1 MSLNYTTVR
10 LWWNGERGQAQCD
23 GVERELRQVPTVEG
37 VDIDQIDYAPE
48 LRCFLIKRK
57 PYTGP
62 ADMEPP
68 EIEAPCA
75 RSAPARRA
83 RRAGRCG
90 RRTSGGSLG
99 GQASVRAQRSGR

>member
-23 GVERELRQVPTVEG
+23 GIERELRQVPTVEG

-62 ADMEPP
+62 ADMESP
-68 EIEAPCA
+68 EIDAVKRWLHCFANAVKRELGM
-75 RSAPARRA
+75 RS
-83 RRAGRCG
+83 
-90 RRTSGGSLG
+90 
-99 GQASVRAQRSGR
+99 

>member
-23 GVERELRQVPTVEG
+23 GIERELRQVPTVEG

-68 EIEAPCA
+68 EIEAVKRWLHCFA
-75 RSAPARRA
+75 NAVKRELGMRS
-83 RRAGRCG
+83 
-90 RRTSGGSLG
+90 
-99 GQASVRAQRSGR
+99 